1 MASLVPLNLTSQA
14 SEPETRNPES
24 KTLVLRPDSAAGV
37 RVGLPRVG
45 GSGRGARG
53 GRVLMSEVP
62 LYRERTRERARHH
75 KTSHLGLEDLEV
87 ERGLAEH
94 LLDCR
99 WHVLPRDSVV
109 DAYSSFYF
117 ILFFSIFSIF
127 FLFFALFLIFL
138 SG

>member
-1 MASLVPLNLTSQA
+1 
-14 SEPETRNPES
+14 
-24 KTLVLRPDSAAGV
+24 
-37 RVGLPRVG
+37 
-45 GSGRGARG
+45 
-53 GRVLMSEVP
+53 MSEVP

-94 LLDCR
+94 LLDCC

-109 DAYSSFYF
+109 DAYFSFYF
-117 ILFFSIFSIF
+117 ILFFIFSTF
-127 FLFFALFLIFL
+127 PLFLFLIFL